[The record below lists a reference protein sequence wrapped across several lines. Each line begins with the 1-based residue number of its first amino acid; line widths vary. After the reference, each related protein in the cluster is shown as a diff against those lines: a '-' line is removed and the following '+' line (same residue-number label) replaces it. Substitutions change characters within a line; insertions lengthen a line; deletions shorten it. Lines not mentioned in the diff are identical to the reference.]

1 MLFEISEEGS
11 SFPQI
16 EYSLYQ
22 SLNELSKINKY
33 FRQFDNLQEVYIA
46 FKVLIKNN
54 NLSIIKEE
62 QLIKIKIINTITE
75 KEFFINIPMKEKDIQ
90 SEVNSLI
97 SYTKSLTKRIENLEN
112 QIENNKKLFE
122 NKIKEI
128 EQKHM
133 KEINIIK
140 KEINEIKKNQNST
153 IITNSNTLFKESSI
167 IKPNEIDLILSW
179 IDRKPKDTELLL
191 NSQIDGDRWNTFI
204 NKVKNKSPTL
214 VIFKT
219 KDNFRFGGFTKA
231 FWPEDGPAKDEH
243 SFIFSLD
250 KKERYK
256 VINPECA
263 IGCGKNSW
271 VSFGNGFDLYFYD
284 KCISKQSFIHKNY
297 NYKLPSNLEI
307 NGGKSDFMILNYEV
321 YHIKY

>member
-1 MLFEISEEGS
+1 
-11 SFPQI
+11 
-16 EYSLYQ
+16 
-22 SLNELSKINKY
+22 
-33 FRQFDNLQEVYIA
+33 
-46 FKVLIKNN
+46 
-54 NLSIIKEE
+54 
-62 QLIKIKIINTITE
+62 
-75 KEFFINIPMKEKDIQ
+75 MKEKDIQ

-97 SYTKSLTKRIENLEN
+97 SYTKLLTKRIENLEN
-112 QIENNKKLFE
+112 QIENNKKMFE

-133 KEINIIK
+133 EEINVIK

-153 IITNSNTLFKESSI
+153 VVTNSKSLFKESSI

-179 IDRKPKDTELLL
+179 LDRKPKDTELLL

-219 KDNFRFGGFTKA
+219 KDNSRFGRFTTA
-231 FWPEDGPAKDEH
+231 FWPEDGPATDEH

-250 KKERYK
+250 KKEKYK
-256 VINPECA
+256 VKNPEKA

-271 VSFGNGFDLYFYD
+271 VSFGYGSNLFFYD
-284 KCISKQSFIHKNY
+284 KCFSKTSYIDKNY
-297 NYKLPSNLEI
+297 YYNIPSNLEI